1 MHHPTNRS
9 QQLDLDP
16 DIFII
21 TMGWKD
27 FKISVINSKFI
38 TEPRGEAEIVAQ
50 AFKEKFTTELEGKPF
65 E

>member
-1 MHHPTNRS
+1 
-9 QQLDLDP
+9 
-16 DIFII
+16 
-21 TMGWKD
+21 MGWKD